1 MEILAHLDQ
10 HNAARQAVRVAICF
24 AIIVA
29 FAVVAAAPAAAEP
42 RVAGTYRCISIRT
55 GAQTVS
61 CQGPALVLF
70 PQGLYQLG
78 NKFGTYVVRG
88 DRLVLSGMRVQ
99 QPFRLQRSREIV
111 FEYVDRGRR
120 HQVKFRGPLRLPR
133 GQALL

>member
-1 MEILAHLDQ
+1 MGILAHRDRP
-10 HNAARQAVRVAICF
+10 NAPRHAPRVAVWF
-24 AIIVA
+24 VL
-29 FAVVAAAPAAAEP
+29 VAAFVLAAAVPAAAEQ
-42 RVAGTYRCISIRT
+42 RVAGTYRCISIQLGT
-55 GAQTVS
+55 HTVS

-99 QPFRLQRSREIV
+99 QPFRLHKSREIV
-111 FEYVDRGRR
+111 FEYVNRGRK
-120 HQVKFRGPLRLPR
+120 HQVKFRGQLRLPR